1 MAKGHIVRR
10 GKVWYAR
17 FYDGTGHR
25 QWQSLKT
32 NSREIAQAK
41 FAKVIQAIEKH
52 EVGWRLKGKL
62 VSEYLAEYL
71 ALCEA
76 EHSKRTYRVE
86 KQILEEFT
94 GFSGAQYLHQIAADK
109 VEAYKVKRSKTVK
122 KSTVNRTVTAIKSFL
137 NRAVQLGYLEKN
149 PAQFVKKLKEEQTQ
163 IKHLG
168 DDEVKKLLKVC
179 SPRVKQIVTLFL
191 LTGMRLGE
199 LAHLRWKDVD
209 FRHNLIHIQ
218 NQPDWTTKS
227 YKPRVIPVHPVARKM
242 LEELSQKKLQGY
254 VFQTSSGKTI
264 ESYIR
269 AEILRYAKKAKVSAN
284 VKMFRSTFASN
295 LVMSGVDIYTVSKL
309 LGHYDVKITEK
320 HYAHLTPDFLS
331 HSVSRLSFLPQQ
343 TSKKNSKRISNAS
356 MSKMNMD
363 DV

>member
-1 MAKGHIVRR
+1 MAKGHIVKR

-41 FAKVIQAIEKH
+41 FSKVIQAIEKH

-62 VSEYLAEYL
+62 VSEYLTEYL

-94 GFSGAQYLHQIAADK
+94 GFSGAQYLHQITADK
-109 VEAYKVKRSKTVK
+109 VESYKVKRSKDVK

-163 IKHLG
+163 IKHLS
-168 DDEVKKLLKVC
+168 DDEAKKLLKVC

-227 YKPRVIPVHPVARKM
+227 YKPRVIPMHPVARKI
-242 LEELSQKKLQGY
+242 LEELAQKKPQGY
-254 VFQTSSGKTI
+254 VFQTVSGKTI

-320 HYAHLTPDFLS
+320 HYAHLTPDFLG
-331 HSVSRLSFLPQQ
+331 HSVSRLNFLPLQE
-343 TSKKNSKRISNAS
+343 TKKTEKNKNR
-356 MSKMNMD
+356 
-363 DV
+363 